1 MIVENKRLEK
11 LCCFYVSEFHL
22 EMILVP
28 YINNVIEKNKKIS
41 ILTEI
46 NLEET
51 IKILMSKINLK
62 ENRKNEILNL
72 NWKNNSIRNIENNSV
87 IIIVGKSKFIK
98 NINEQLKIENSVIVD
113 CYNFEEIQD
122 KSTEILKGYEK
133 NLNTSG
139 IQDI

>member
-22 EMILVP
+22 EMILLP
-28 YINNVIEKNKKIS
+28 YINKSLDENKKIFIVS
-41 ILTEI
+41 EI
-46 NLEET
+46 NLE
-51 IKILMSKINLK
+51 KSLGILMSKINLK

-72 NWKNNSIRNIENNSV
+72 NWKNNSIKNIENNSV

-113 CYNFEEIQD
+113 CYNFEEIKD

-133 NLNTSG
+133 NLNTRG
-139 IQDI
+139 TQDI